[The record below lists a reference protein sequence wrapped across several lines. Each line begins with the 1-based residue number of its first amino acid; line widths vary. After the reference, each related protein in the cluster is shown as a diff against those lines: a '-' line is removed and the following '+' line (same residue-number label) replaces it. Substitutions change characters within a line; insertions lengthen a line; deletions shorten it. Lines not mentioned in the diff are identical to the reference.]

1 MHTFVVGWAF
11 GAGVLLLVVIVVAV
25 VIVIAVVVA
34 AAAAAPPSLSS
45 SSWQP
50 QAEQVGSSDVV
61 LTEKQFRS
69 THTVRWTVGFVEL
82 VADLAA

>member
-1 MHTFVVGWAF
+1 MVVVVVGTMMMMMMM
-11 GAGVLLLVVIVVAV
+11 LLLLLLLFN
-25 VIVIAVVVA
+25 
-34 AAAAAPPSLSS
+34 SLA
-45 SSWQP
+45 QP
-50 QAEQVGSSDVV
+50 QAEHVGTSDVV